1 MQNLAPMLQ
10 DNLQLEF
17 FTGKMENFLT
27 CRALATYLK
36 ENVIGEERGAL
47 VENLALQAIHSTMLT
62 KVSVGDSEM
71 LFSEL
76 PNILKLNYPV
86 VNEIRQGCIEIIP
99 QIQKI
104 IRNDIDLPEKMLMW
118 KDFFE
123 FDKLLRM
130 LKVFDSYQHK

>member
-76 PNILKLNYPV
+76 PNILKC
-86 VNEIRQGCIEIIP
+86 RH
-99 QIQKI
+99 QIHHCFHH
-104 IRNDIDLPEKMLMW
+104 EKNLYLCTNQ
-118 KDFFE
+118 
-123 FDKLLRM
+123 FDYSKNPRVKLFWRILHAI
-130 LKVFDSYQHK
+130 LGGNG